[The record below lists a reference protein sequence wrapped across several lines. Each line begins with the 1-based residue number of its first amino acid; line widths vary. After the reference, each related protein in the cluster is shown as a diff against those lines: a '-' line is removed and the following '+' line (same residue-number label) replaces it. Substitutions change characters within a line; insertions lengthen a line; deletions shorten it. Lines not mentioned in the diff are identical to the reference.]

1 MIKMRRNK
9 KAQTKTENQEQEVQ
23 KMTNEAHDP
32 TEIMDT
38 ETYIEHV
45 KAEES
50 AKEETPNETPVFD
63 APIIEDQPQVEK
75 EHDKEPAAP
84 KKKGVRYASIAVLAN
99 PNAVVTRVDPNP
111 KRRPSD
117 SYDLY
122 QAHMLP
128 ALGKTLAQVEAD
140 FMETSEG
147 KKLGR
152 HRIRRLLRW
161 DFAHKHIDIEAPA
174 EVPQEPVVEAPPAPE
189 VQQEPE
195 TPASE

>member
-9 KAQTKTENQEQEVQ
+9 KAPAKTENQEQEVQ

-50 AKEETPNETPVFD
+50 AKEVFD

-84 KKKGVRYASIAVLAN
+84 KKKGVRYASIAVLSN
-99 PNAVVTRVDPNP
+99 LNAVVTRVDPNP
-111 KRRPSD
+111 KRQPSA

-140 FMETSEG
+140 FMKTSDGE
-147 KKLGR
+147 KLGR

-161 DFAHKHIDIEAPA
+161 DFAHGHIAI
-174 EVPQEPVVEAPPAPE
+174 EVPGTSEEPVVEAPVVPE
-189 VQQEPE
+189 TPQEPE
-195 TPASE
+195 APAAE